1 MFLGNLSAIMLRM
14 TIDGFYTNGFEY
26 LQAKGLT
33 IKRTVNVL
41 VSLGANKITAE
52 RDIADIIKLS
62 AAINKLRKL
71 SATAA
76 KMAQISIKTLKNK
89 YSEVDWIML
98 VDSRV
103 LKSNTTPSI
112 TENTIIHLMD
122 EGFLEKLMALLQ
134 STNPR
139 AVANLVALDV
149 LTNGIHAILPNETSF
164 LSFTSFPVKEVLRTE
179 RSELYFGRLVAPLYV
194 RNALDKKT
202 KTKAQDVVD
211 LSIKEMKLLLSDVQ
225 WMDNVTRQKAMQ
237 KADEMRSVI
246 GYEDEILD
254 STKMSEFYD
263 PILEKMDSRSL
274 VNNQVLL
281 FLTSFSKM

>member
-1 MFLGNLSAIMLRM
+1 MFLGNLSASMLQM
-14 TIDGFYTNGFEY
+14 TIDQFYINGFEH

-33 IKRTVNVL
+33 IKRTVSVL

-76 KMAQISIKTLKNK
+76 KMTQISIKTLKNK
-89 YSEVDWIML
+89 YFEVDWIML

-164 LSFTSFPVKEVLRTE
+164 LSFTSFPVEEVLRTE

-194 RNALDKKT
+194 KNALDKKT

-263 PILEKMDSRSL
+263 QILEKMDSRSL
-274 VNNQVLL
+274 VNNQVIL
-281 FLTSFSKM
+281 F